1 MKKINYLFLFG
12 IFIFAFVLR
21 VLFLPKN
28 ILTFGYDQARDVIIS
43 QSILKGDLKIQGP
56 PASTT

>member
-43 QSILKGDLKIQGP
+43 QSILKGDLKI
-56 PASTT
+56 